1 MRVSLLSRMIKP
13 FVSILQRR
21 PSILNE
27 FFMLGRI
34 MKICFPCK
42 KSYVSFVKV
51 FKINLLKAII
61 YRKGS
66 VSKVNVSKGN
76 ELKGKVSKNSVA

>member
-13 FVSILQRR
+13 YVSILQRR
-21 PSILNE
+21 PSILKE

-42 KSYVSFVKV
+42 KSYVSFVNV
-51 FKINLLKAII
+51 FEINVLKAII

-76 ELKGKVSKNSVA
+76 ELKGKVCT